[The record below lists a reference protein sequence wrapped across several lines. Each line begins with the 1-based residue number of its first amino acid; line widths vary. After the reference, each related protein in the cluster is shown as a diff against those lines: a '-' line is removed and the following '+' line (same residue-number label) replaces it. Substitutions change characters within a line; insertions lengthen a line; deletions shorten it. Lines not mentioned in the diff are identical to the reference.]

1 MTLVVTLVAAAPL
14 ARASPPPEPGT
25 VPITPRRNPSG
36 GPLALGVITAWGLE
50 VLVPDLRYEQ
60 RVDGAGGDDG
70 WVVSWP
76 VHLVEWRPDRRV
88 WMSAFVEPQLRTT
101 GGNQWRAL
109 AGGRLNAVPFSRAR
123 GSGLPGLPGVLIEA
137 GGVVGQDGHGA
148 MVGAGIVWDVFNLT
162 AQDEDLAPTVAFVY
176 RRVFTDE
183 GDRAELSVD
192 VVLFSFDTILS
203 L

>member
-1 MTLVVTLVAAAPL
+1 MTLVVAVTASASSAH
-14 ARASPPPEPGT
+14 ASPPPEPGT
-25 VPITPRRNPSG
+25 EPVAPRRHPSG

-50 VLVPDLRYEQ
+50 VIVPDLRYEQ
-60 RVDGAGGDDG
+60 PASGEDGDDG

-101 GGNQWRAL
+101 GDNQWRAL

-148 MVGAGIVWDVFNLT
+148 MVAAGVVWDVFNLT
-162 AQDEDLAPTVAFVY
+162 AQDEDLAPTLSFVY

-183 GDRAELSVD
+183 GDRADLSVD
-192 VVLFSFDTILS
+192 VVLFSFDTILA